1 MHLFVL
7 CKVCTPSYLTVA
19 SADGRLYR
27 CDVTPALSNGTLA
40 TTTAEDTTTNIS
52 DDEGWE
58 EKEASRTHSVKFT
71 DPQDQDSREVS
82 STTTSTTSSS
92 TRTTTIKRIRSA
104 VIQLFDCFNRT
115 LRRSDSYYVLSSI
128 AKENHDE
135 Y

>member
-1 MHLFVL
+1 MHIPLL
-7 CKVCTPSYLTVA
+7 LSLHLPSVA

-40 TTTAEDTTTNIS
+40 ATAEDTTTNAS

-82 STTTSTTSSS
+82 STTSSTSS
-92 TRTTTIKRIRSA
+92 TLTKC
-104 VIQLFDCFNRT
+104 VCWVHLLDCVSRT
-115 LRRSDSYYVLSSI
+115 LQRSESYYVLSSI
-128 AKENHDE
+128 GKENDE
-135 Y
+135 L